1 MFDNYF
7 FNNIIKRNHIK
18 FSKEWHKNIKMISNY
33 QINKG
38 ILDTRVGPISEID
51 DFRQAMGG

>member
-7 FNNIIKRNHIK
+7 YDNIIKKNHIK

-38 ILDTRVGPISEID
+38 ILDIRTGPITKIE
-51 DFRQAMGG
+51 DFR